1 MYSIMPISNT
11 NPGLHSGLN
20 PRLDSLLK
28 TPCLWRGSQYQLTH
42 GAAQSGEL
50 SGLHTGYPALDA
62 CLPWQGWP
70 AHALVEIITPQWGAG
85 ELQLVLP
92 LLRRLSAEGKWILW
106 VSPPCLPYAPGLRL
120 AGVDTGQIVVVKAG
134 STHIRTL
141 WSIEKALQNR
151 ACALVLAWPG
161 HLTGRHI
168 RRLQLAAST
177 GQTLGVL
184 FHQRNI
190 RHSASVLR
198 MRVES
203 SEDALQVAIL
213 KARGSYR
220 RDTVTLARGLP

>member
-1 MYSIMPISNT
+1 MPISNT
-11 NPGLHSGLN
+11 NSGLN

-28 TPCLWRGSQYQLTH
+28 TPHLWRGSQYQLTH
-42 GAAQSGEL
+42 EAALRGEL
-50 SGLHTGYPALDA
+50 SGLPTGYPALDA
-62 CLPWQGWP
+62 CLPWRGWP
-70 AHALVEIITPQWGAG
+70 THALVEIITPLWGVG

-92 LLRRLSAEGKWILW
+92 LLRRLSTEGKWILW
-106 VSPPCLPYAPGLRL
+106 ISPPCIPYAPGLRL

-134 STHIRTL
+134 ATHLRTL
-141 WSIEKALQNR
+141 WSIEKVLQNR

-161 HLTGRHI
+161 HLSSRHI
-168 RRLQLAAST
+168 RRLQLAATT

-184 FHQRNI
+184 FHHRNI

-203 SEDALQVAIL
+203 SKDALEVSIL

-220 RDTVTLARGLP
+220 RDAITLTRGWP

>member
-1 MYSIMPISNT
+1 MYSIMTISNT
-11 NPGLHSGLN
+11 NPGLN

-42 GAAQSGEL
+42 GATLREGLPGL
-50 SGLHTGYPALDA
+50 SSGYPALDA
-62 CLPWQGWP
+62 CLPWLGWP
-70 AHALVEIITPQWGAG
+70 AHALVEIITPLWGTG
-85 ELQLVLP
+85 ELQLMLP
-92 LLRRLSAEGKWILW
+92 LLRSLSTEGKWILW
-106 VSPPCLPYAPGLRL
+106 ISPPCIPYAPGLRL
-120 AGVDTGQIVVVKAG
+120 AGVDTRQIVVVRAG
-134 STHIRTL
+134 TTHIRTL
-141 WSIEKALQNR
+141 WSIEKALQHP

-161 HLTGRHI
+161 HLSGRHI

-184 FHQRNI
+184 FHHRNI

-220 RDTVTLARGLP
+220 RDAITLARGWS